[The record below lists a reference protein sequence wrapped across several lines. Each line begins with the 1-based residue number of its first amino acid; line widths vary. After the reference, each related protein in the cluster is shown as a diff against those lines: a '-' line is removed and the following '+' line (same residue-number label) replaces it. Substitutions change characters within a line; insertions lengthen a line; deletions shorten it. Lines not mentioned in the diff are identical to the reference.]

1 MTRQPDFI
9 EPSHGTI
16 KTYVTGYVLSLGLT
30 GTAFWLVHKHLLSHH
45 VTPSDNL
52 MLAALAALA
61 ITQLF
66 VQLVF
71 FLHLD
76 RESKPR
82 WNNVVLAFAA
92 TVVFILVGGSIWIMT
107 NLNYHHEGFG
117 HTHDGHELTTPSQTN
132 QYIIKD
138 EGVQP

>member
-1 MTRQPDFI
+1 MSQQPEFI
-9 EPSHGTI
+9 EASHGSFRM
-16 KTYVTGYVLSLGLT
+16 YLAGYGLSLGLT

-45 VTPSDNL
+45 TTPSDNVV
-52 MLAALAALA
+52 LAALAALA

-92 TVVFILVGGSIWIMT
+92 TVVVILVVGSIWIMT
-107 NLNYHHEGFG
+107 NLNYHHEGYG
-117 HTHDGHELTTPSQTN
+117 HTHDGHALTSPSQTN

>member
-1 MTRQPDFI
+1 MSQKPEFI
-9 EPSHGTI
+9 ESSGGSFR
-16 KTYVTGYVLSLGLT
+16 TYVSGYVLSLSLT
-30 GTAFWLVHKHLLSHH
+30 GTAFWLTHRHIASHH
-45 VTPSDNL
+45 ASPSDNV

-61 ITQLF
+61 VVQLF

-76 RESKPR
+76 RESRPR

-92 TVVFILVGGSIWIMT
+92 TVVVIVVGGSIWIMT
-107 NLNYHHEGFG
+107 NLGYHHEGFG
-117 HTHDGHELTTPSQTN
+117 KTHDGHTLTTPSQTN